1 MLTRAIFA
9 ILWVTAG
16 TEASAQA
23 VTDLELKAAYCLGV
37 ANKTVE
43 VWRED
48 LTQTKSPERRDAAK
62 AAIAQGETQRGRLWA
77 YLRGRGFSWEEKGT
91 GGRDPMLIAPLMSQ
105 GETDMMACT
114 SQVSTPSWVSCV
126 NTCLANTHAVTDA
139 DTLKCVN
146 FLPRRTHLSADKKM
160 LSRFLAV
167 LRP

>member
-77 YLRGRGFSWEEKGT
+77 YLRGRGFSWEEKGY
-91 GGRDPMLIAPLMSQ
+91 RWARP
-105 GETDMMACT
+105 
-114 SQVSTPSWVSCV
+114 
-126 NTCLANTHAVTDA
+126 DA
-139 DTLKCVN
+139 DCTPHEPGRNRHDGMHVPSEHTIMGK
-146 FLPRRTHLSADKKM
+146 
-160 LSRFLAV
+160 
-167 LRP
+167 LRKHVFG